1 MCVPRARKE
10 ILTSKFIDCYYRM
23 APQVHQDM
31 SKHSVVKKSPT
42 CVGTRYSNPLPC
54 SQTIYLNRTSEKKER
69 PKPVQSPVPHFSK
82 PCNSSQ
88 MAK

>member
-31 SKHSVVKKSPT
+31 SKHSVVEKS
-42 CVGTRYSNPLPC
+42 
-54 SQTIYLNRTSEKKER
+54 R
-69 PKPVQSPVPHFSK
+69 PV
-82 PCNSSQ
+82 
-88 MAK
+88 